1 MHFEY
6 NNKGVCSKKTIL
18 EIGDDNTI
26 ESVEIVGGCDGN
38 RQGIMALLKGQK
50 AEDAISRLEGIKC
63 GFKNTSCPDQVA
75 QALKA
80 AMEANK

>member
-18 EIGDDNTI
+18 EISDDNVI
-26 ESVEIVGGCDGN
+26 QSVEIIGGCDGN
-38 RQGIMALLKGQK
+38 RQGIMALLKGQR
-50 AEDAISRLEGIKC
+50 AEDAIKRLEGIKC

-75 QALKA
+75 QALRA
-80 AMEANK
+80 AMEENR

>member
-1 MHFEY
+1 MRFEY
-6 NNKGVCSKKTIL
+6 GNKGVCSKKTIL
-18 EIGDDNTI
+18 ELSDDNVI
-26 ESVEIVGGCDGN
+26 RSVEIIGGCDGN

-50 AEDAISRLEGIKC
+50 ADEAIKRLEGIKC

-80 AMEANK
+80 AVNANK

>member
-18 EIGDDNTI
+18 ELSDDNVI
-26 ESVEIVGGCDGN
+26 QSVEIIGGCDGN
-38 RQGIMALLKGQK
+38 RQGIMALLKGQR
-50 AEDAISRLEGIKC
+50 ADDAIKRLEGIKC

-75 QALKA
+75 QALRA
-80 AMEANK
+80 AMEEKR